1 MATSGR
7 VPGLVERP
15 LSPAPAGRHDRAAGG
30 RSQARRRTRSKSG
43 WLSAGQ
49 GISGVVRH
57 NARLI
62 TRTYRGVHSC
72 ATYGFGAFSC
82 WSATLAPCE
91 DPLAGLAW
99 RLPPRPRQSLSIGPC
114 SSRGHHRNRR
124 LIARKVLRPVPA
136 RRRFSCSISETA
148 PRAAPGPMSGIDER
162 VVAVRSL
169 FSPPFPLAPLLPTL
183 EVAGGTAV
191 DMGRWS
197 PPCAATDSRFRGG
210 G

>member
-1 MATSGR
+1 LVVYRDWWRPRHPRPRRAPRSRRWRPKSSAPTNDIEIRMALGR
-7 VPGLVERP
+7 
-15 LSPAPAGRHDRAAGG
+15 AGHFGG
-30 RSQARRRTRSKSG
+30 RQAQRPIDHASLPGRPFLRDVRVRS
-43 WLSAGQ
+43 LLVLVRDAGE
-49 GISGVVRH
+49 
-57 NARLI
+57 N
-62 TRTYRGVHSC
+62 
-72 ATYGFGAFSC
+72 
-82 WSATLAPCE
+82 
-91 DPLAGLAW
+91 PLAGLAW

>member
-1 MATSGR
+1 M
-7 VPGLVERP
+7 LVRDAGAVRE
-15 LSPAPAGRHDRAAGG
+15 PAGRARMATASAAK
-30 RSQARRRTRSKSG
+30 AITLNRTVFEPRTSPKSPPYRTQSSPTCPS
-43 WLSAGQ
+43 SAEILLQ
-49 GISGVVRH
+49 H
-57 NARLI
+57 
-62 TRTYRGVHSC
+62 
-72 ATYGFGAFSC
+72 
-82 WSATLAPCE
+82 
-91 DPLAGLAW
+91 
-99 RLPPRPRQSLSIGPC
+99 
-114 SSRGHHRNRR
+114 
-124 LIARKVLRPVPA
+124 
-136 RRRFSCSISETA
+136 SETA